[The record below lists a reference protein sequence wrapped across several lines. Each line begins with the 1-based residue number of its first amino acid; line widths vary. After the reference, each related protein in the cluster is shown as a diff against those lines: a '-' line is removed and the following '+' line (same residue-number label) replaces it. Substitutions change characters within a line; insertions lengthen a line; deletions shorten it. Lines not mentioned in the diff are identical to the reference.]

1 MMETNL
7 TYSEQYLNIVKSAD
21 LLLRWKAVAW
31 SLPER
36 RGNGIITS

>member
-21 LLLRWKAVAW
+21 LLLTQPAYIKAETKKG
-31 SLPER
+31 LR
-36 RGNGIITS
+36 M